1 MNKLFWMLDSG
12 SDVNLATDAKT
23 LFTEVWEIMEIVIWI
38 LVAILSIVFI
48 VKAVMTALAVMK
60 AADEPQVR
68 QEKIAGFK
76 FLAIGLGIAIVV
88 LSLTNVLVP
97 MIMKFGNTDID
108 KNVSDPTGAGKTG

>member
-1 MNKLFWMLDSG
+1 MNSLLWMLTG
-12 SDVNLATDAKT
+12 SDLKTATST
-23 LFTEVWEIMEIVIWI
+23 LFEQVWDIMEIVIWI
-38 LVAILSIVFI
+38 LVAILAIVFI

-88 LSLTNVLVP
+88 LSLTNVLMP
-97 MIMKFGNTDID
+97 LIMGFGNKDI
-108 KNVSDPTGAGKTG
+108 NSGVTAPGSGS